1 VTTPSETGAAS
12 AERECFR
19 AAGVVVLGGAAAA
32 VLLWASTFP
41 GWPVVA
47 GVVLS
52 ILVVAGLLVVLGE
65 EPVPAARRLRP
76 VGLVVALV
84 LAIGGAISVENSSHA
99 ALRIRFEASR
109 SDFETVVAAAGAP
122 TSRDGRGD
130 FPGTCPSRIGSYALG
145 TCEAIDRGYLLLQQ
159 RAALGDDAGFAYLP
173 DGLPSEDPTA
183 SGGLQRDQFSHL
195 SGPWYGW
202 SCGC

>member
-1 VTTPSETGAAS
+1 M
-12 AERECFR
+12 
-19 AAGVVVLGGAAAA
+19 LGD
-32 VLLWASTFP
+32 
-41 GWPVVA
+41 
-47 GVVLS
+47 
-52 ILVVAGLLVVLGE
+52 

-84 LAIGGAISVENSSHA
+84 VAIGGAILVEHSGHA
-99 ALRIRFEASR
+99 ALQTRFEASR
-109 SDFETVVAAAGAP
+109 SDFEAVVAEAGAP
-122 TSRDGRGD
+122 TYRATAGRTSPGPAPAASARTRSRSAR
-130 FPGTCPSRIGSYALG
+130 L
-145 TCEAIDRGYLLLQQ
+145 IDRGYLFLQQ

-183 SGGLQRDQFSHL
+183 SGGLRPDQFSHL